1 MHLLNYSC
9 QITEYNYNI
18 RLHNKMLIITLK
30 HNNLEYICY
39 LLELKYSSVELY
51 ELGRRTPLKAD
62 LKTCISF
69 TTHFL

>member
-1 MHLLNYSC
+1 
-9 QITEYNYNI
+9 
-18 RLHNKMLIITLK
+18 MLIITLK

-51 ELGRRTPLKAD
+51 ELERRNPLKAN

-69 TTHFL
+69 ATHFL

>member
-1 MHLLNYSC
+1 
-9 QITEYNYNI
+9 
-18 RLHNKMLIITLK
+18 MLIITLK

-69 TTHFL
+69 TTHFLWVGRWLKILILA